1 MRSLE
6 RYELGD
12 PAEVVDAHRRR
23 ADARR
28 QQSHWRAAIQRQQNP
43 EPKVDRYS
51 EMYERLVLN
60 RGKSACRS

>member
-23 ADARR
+23 DAARKDGAG
-28 QQSHWRAAIQRQQNP
+28 WREAIRRQQNP
-43 EPKVDRYS
+43 EPKQDRYS
-51 EMYERLVLN
+51 EMYDRLVLN
-60 RGKSACRS
+60 RGKSICRN

>member
-12 PAEVVDAHRRR
+12 PADVVDAHRRK
-23 ADARR
+23 AEARR
-28 QQSHWRAAIQRQQNP
+28 LQADWREAIRRQQNP
-43 EPKVDRYS
+43 EPKVDRYT